1 MTRSFSTAAFTRA
14 RSVQPN
20 SAGVIA
26 HPVFSPLILNEPYFE
41 WWQEII
47 RRLDELCKLEPGWD
61 GYAAPPV
68 SFSNAYFAASVLAS
82 ACPPDAPKPEIVP
95 GTDGDLQIEWH
106 TCLADIELDI
116 HAPYEVHAWR
126 LGPTTA
132 IEGEEHKLTS
142 DFRTVARWL
151 AEISGS
157 EGAPRSAAA

>member
-1 MTRSFSTAAFTRA
+1 VGRLRSAA
-14 RSVQPN
+14 
-20 SAGVIA
+20 
-26 HPVFSPLILNEPYFE
+26 
-41 WWQEII
+41 
-47 RRLDELCKLEPGWD
+47 RLFLERL
-61 GYAAPPV
+61 
-68 SFSNAYFAASVLAS
+68 FAASVLAS